1 MITYKQIEVVMSGEG
16 VLIIEDDKYLND
28 LLSKKLQDEGF
39 NLFSA
44 TDGEQGLKLAKEET
58 PDVILLDLL
67 LPGMHGFEFLET
79 VKKDPK
85 TKSIPVVIIS
95 NLGQKEDI
103 ERGLALG
110 AADYLVKAGVT
121 LDGIVAMVNKVLTQS
136 KKS

>member
-1 MITYKQIEVVMSGEG
+1 MSGEA

-39 NLFSA
+39 KLFSA
-44 TDGEQGLKLAKEET
+44 TDAEQGLKVIKDEG

-67 LPGMHGFEFLET
+67 LPGMHGFEFLEML
-79 VKKDPK
+79 KKDPK
-85 TKSIPVVIIS
+85 TKAIPVVIIS

-103 ERGLALG
+103 EKGLALG

-121 LDGIVAMVNKVLTQS
+121 LDGIVSMVNKVLSQS

>member
-103 ERGLALG
+103 EKGLALG